1 MTVPDPERSR
11 VLLIGFSAFADFPPV
26 PAVPNNLRRLKEIFR
41 DERIWGIRGRNVV
54 TLTGRHGMS
63 RGGLLRRIHDEA
75 DRAEDTLVVYYA
87 GHGFLDEDDDDS
99 LLLALPGS
107 RRRQHFSALPYE
119 ELRRAVRNSG
129 ARRKVVIL
137 DCCYSGRA
145 HANGHLDGSVPG
157 EHREVAHQA
166 PIEGACVLTATSDY
180 ARARASPDQPYT
192 AFSGALISA
201 LENGVPGAG
210 PHLDIR
216 AVFGALRQEMRSQGL
231 PRPHLSTRDDGSAL
245 VLGRNLAHD
254 GDTVL
259 SPPEESRAASPPPR
273 SDLVRRRPRP
283 AVLRRLAVG
292 VSALAVVAAT
302 VTFVVAKHQDT
313 PASAGACPAEGPRQ
327 ADLVPAGRPD
337 SRTRFPGATGFSLP
351 NDLVGPM
358 TVIGFEPP
366 PADGGHPGTYLWQPE
381 RRCFAAPAGFG
392 SDYLDVAVSPDGQW
406 IAGVDMRNVPGAP
419 VTVMDRKGGSR
430 RVVPVPP
437 GMYATHLQ
445 WNRRSDTLLFTQARA
460 DTRHDYTITRGAD
473 AVTLALHEAKPK
485 VLELGANAPY
495 QWGPDGTIAGNYGYA
510 DPLDVRMFD
519 TSGRHKST
527 LEGVGILGQA
537 GMKGF
542 SPSEAEMVTH
552 CPGGPDE
559 HWACVWDVR
568 RGDLVGTHPAGRVF
582 PGRPFGSLGWYD
594 DKHLLM
600 TVWDVETDWWAT
612 AVRDIGTPGPG
623 SAAGRTTVLG
633 RMADKGGHLI
643 FAPAPS

>member
-254 GDTVL
+254 GDTAL
-259 SPPEESRAASPPPR
+259 SPPEESGAASPPPR

-302 VTFVVAKHQDT
+302 VTFVVTKHQDT
-313 PASAGACPAEGPRQ
+313 PASAGRARPR
-327 ADLVPAGRPD
+327 VPAGRP
-337 SRTRFPGATGFSLP
+337 RA
-351 NDLVGPM
+351 
-358 TVIGFEPP
+358 
-366 PADGGHPGTYLWQPE
+366 
-381 RRCFAAPAGFG
+381 RRPAGQQDPLPRG
-392 SDYLDVAVSPDGQW
+392 DG
-406 IAGVDMRNVPGAP
+406 
-419 VTVMDRKGGSR
+419 
-430 RVVPVPP
+430 
-437 GMYATHLQ
+437 LQ
-445 WNRRSDTLLFTQARA
+445 SAERPRRSDDGDRIRATARRRRA
-460 DTRHDYTITRGAD
+460 SWNVSVATRAPVLRGTRG
-473 AVTLALHEAKPK
+473 LRKRL
-485 VLELGANAPY
+485 
-495 QWGPDGTIAGNYGYA
+495 
-510 DPLDVRMFD
+510 
-519 TSGRHKST
+519 SG
-527 LEGVGILGQA
+527 
-537 GMKGF
+537 
-542 SPSEAEMVTH
+542 
-552 CPGGPDE
+552 C
-559 HWACVWDVR
+559 R
-568 RGDLVGTHPAGRVF
+568 RQP
-582 PGRPFGSLGWYD
+582 
-594 DKHLLM
+594 
-600 TVWDVETDWWAT
+600 
-612 AVRDIGTPGPG
+612 
-623 SAAGRTTVLG
+623 
-633 RMADKGGHLI
+633 
-643 FAPAPS
+643 